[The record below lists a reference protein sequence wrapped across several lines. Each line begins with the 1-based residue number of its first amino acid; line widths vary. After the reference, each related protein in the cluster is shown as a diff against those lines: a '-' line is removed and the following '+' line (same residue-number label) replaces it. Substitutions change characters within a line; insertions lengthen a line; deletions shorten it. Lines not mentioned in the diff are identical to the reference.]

1 MQKLNPVK
9 SCLDSLSSL
18 GREGVERQIRARA
31 QSVLQAFLDAATA
44 RSMTVGV
51 CAAWQ
56 GRAQHN
62 GWGGAA
68 CGGEML
74 QN

>member
-9 SCLDSLSSL
+9 SRLDSLSRL

-31 QSVLQAFLDAATA
+31 QSVLQAFLDAAAA

-51 CAAWQ
+51 
-56 GRAQHN
+56 AQH
-62 GWGGAA
+62 AVA
-68 CGGEML
+68 KCCKTRK
-74 QN
+74 